1 MRVSGLLIP
10 WAAEMGGDP
19 NQGRDESGSPSVEDL
34 VVEFLDRS
42 EAEGPGVLEEL
53 CARDPERAAQLRS
66 RVAAL
71 ERAGLLG
78 QPAVERTPERLGE
91 FRVLERVGGGGMGV
105 VYRASQES
113 LGRVVALKVLRPE
126 HLWFS
131 GARDRFRR
139 EAEAVA
145 RLAHPAIVPLYS
157 FGEADG
163 VPYLAMEFVR
173 GASLATIVSGFR
185 ARDPASLEGADL
197 KRALATA
204 LGPGPG
210 PRGDP
215 LGLYGG
221 TWSDAC
227 ARIGAAVAEALEH
240 AHERGVL
247 HRDLKPSNVMLAED
261 GRILLVDF
269 GLAAR
274 EGADRLTRT
283 GSQLGSL
290 PYMAPEQVDGRA
302 NDIGARTDV
311 YGLAVTLYE
320 LLTLR
325 LPYDSPSTHEVLRR
339 VAVGDA
345 APVRAG
351 NARIPRDLETVI
363 ATAMD
368 VRSERRYASAAAFA
382 RDLRNVVERRPIEA
396 RRSGPLS
403 HGWRWVQ
410 RHPAA
415 AAAIGLA
422 IVVFVGGPVGFAI
435 QQNRALKDLELESG
449 RTARANTALEAA
461 LTRAESNFTQAL
473 DAVALLTRVG
483 EEGLAEVPAAEEA
496 RRELLEAALAFHSRL
511 ADQRRGDPAF
521 AGELARS
528 EMRVGEIL
536 AALGRN
542 AEAEIVFASVEQVA
556 SRNPPVLDT
565 QEETFL
571 APRAALLRA
580 RALEALG
587 RRDEA
592 AALCDDV
599 ISRLSRHQA
608 PGGPVEARE
617 LLLEAWTRIQE
628 HKRSRGDQRGSIEA
642 HETRSRIC
650 YGLFREFPEELSY
663 GVEMAECYDELAAK
677 EAQYLQTGVDGDAAR
692 SNRRELLDFSDEV
705 VTSLRAARGVR
716 PDAEDLLARTLAVR
730 AQALTDLRRYTES
743 IEAWREVVELRR
755 AALAR
760 SPGITRRA
768 RELTNALSTLGSV
781 MGASGDAVGS
791 LDAYAEA
798 IRIREQALVVNPA
811 DTKMRAGL
819 GVLRLNQAFAFR
831 KLGRDTEFLEA
842 TALALADFRAHLAV
856 EPRDPYVIDRVEQT
870 TYVRAMVLLDA
881 QLATE
886 ARAQLA
892 EVAEIAPPMR
902 LLYARQ
908 WSRAAGIS
916 AGEDAVMCRERAL
929 VLVETAVG
937 GPRAPEHLD
946 SPDFDAVRED
956 PRFAEASR
964 RLRP

>member
-1 MRVSGLLIP
+1 ME
-10 WAAEMGGDP
+10 ADP
-19 NQGRDESGSPSVEDL
+19 NQRGDEHGSSPVEDL

-42 EAEGPGVLEEL
+42 ETEGPGVLDEL
-53 CARDPERAAQLRS
+53 CARDPARADQLRS

-71 ERAGLLG
+71 GRAGLLA
-78 QPAVERTPERLGE
+78 PTAADKTPERLGE

-105 VYRASQES
+105 VYRAAQES
-113 LGRVVALKVLRPE
+113 LGRIVALKVLRPE
-126 HLWFS
+126 HLWFA

-173 GASLATIVSGFR
+173 GASLSAIVAAFR
-185 ARDPASLEGADL
+185 AREPASLEGADL
-197 KRALATA
+197 KRALAA
-204 LGPGPG
+204 SLGPGPG

-215 LGLYGG
+215 HGLYGG
-221 TWSDAC
+221 TWSEAC
-227 ARIGAAVAEALEH
+227 ARIGAVVAGALEH

-302 NDIGARTDV
+302 DAIGARTDV

-325 LPYDSPSTHEVLRR
+325 LPYDSASTHEVLRR
-339 VAVGDA
+339 VATGDA

-351 NARIPRDLETVI
+351 NARVPRDLETVI

-382 RDLRNVVERRPIEA
+382 RDLRNVVEHRPIEA
-396 RRSGPLS
+396 RRSGPLR
-403 HGWRWVQ
+403 HGWRWTQ

-415 AAAIGLA
+415 AAAIALA
-422 IVVFVGGPVGFAI
+422 VVVFVGGPVGFAV
-435 QQNRALKDLELESG
+435 QQKSALDALALEAG
-449 RTARANTALEAA
+449 RTARANVALESA
-461 LTRAESNFTQAL
+461 LARAESNFTQAL

-483 EEGLAEVPAAEEA
+483 EEGLADVPAAEEA
-496 RRELLEAALAFHSRL
+496 RRQLLEGALAFHSRL

-521 AGELARS
+521 AAELARS

-536 AALGRN
+536 AALGRH

-556 SRNPPVLDT
+556 GTNPPVLDRP
-565 QEETFL
+565 EESFL
-571 APRAALLRA
+571 ASRAALRRA
-580 RALEALG
+580 RSLEALG
-587 RRDEA
+587 RRAEA
-592 AALCDDV
+592 MVLLEDLV
-599 ISRLSRHQA
+599 SRLARYQVER
-608 PGGPVEARE
+608 GPVEARE

-628 HKRSRGDQRGSIEA
+628 HRRSAGDEPGSIEA

-650 YGLFREFPEELSY
+650 DGLFREFPNELRY
-663 GVEMAECYDELAAK
+663 GVEMAECFNELALKNARYM
-677 EAQYLQTGVDGDAAR
+677 QRGVDDEDAR
-692 SNRRELLDFSDEV
+692 ENRRRLLDFTEPL
-705 VTSLRAARGVR
+705 TARLRAARGTR
-716 PDAEDLLARTLAVR
+716 ADAEDLLARVLAID
-730 AQALTDLRRYTES
+730 AQARSDLREIPES
-743 IEAWREVVELRR
+743 IATWQEIVALQR

-760 SPGITRRA
+760 NPGLPRRA
-768 RELTNALSTLGSV
+768 RELSQSLATLGSV
-781 MGASGDAVGS
+781 QGMAGDPAGS

-798 IRIREQALVVNPA
+798 IRIREEALARNPG
-811 DTKMRAGL
+811 DTKQRAGL
-819 GVLRLNQAFAFR
+819 GIMRLNLALALM
-831 KLGRDTEFLEA
+831 KLGREPEFFDT
-842 TALALADFRAHLAV
+842 TAQALADFRTHLAA
-856 EPRDPYVIDRVEQT
+856 EPKDQFVIDRVEQLV
-870 TYVRAMVLLDA
+870 YMRAEALLDA
-881 QLATE
+881 GRPTE
-886 ARAQLA
+886 AVAQLEELA
-892 EVAEIAPPMR
+892 DVAPPMR
-902 LLYARQ
+902 LLFARQ
-908 WSRAAGIS
+908 WSRAAVQAE
-916 AGEDAVMCRERAL
+916 AGDASHCREKAL
-929 VLVETAVG
+929 VLVETAAG
-937 GPRAPEHLD
+937 GPKAPEHLD
-946 SPDFDAVRED
+946 STDFDALRDD
-956 PRFAEASR
+956 PRFVEAAR

>member
-1 MRVSGLLIP
+1 MTADR
-10 WAAEMGGDP
+10 
-19 NQGRDESGSPSVEDL
+19 NQLPGESGSSRVEDL

-53 CARDPERAAQLRS
+53 CARDPECAAQLRS

-71 ERAGLLG
+71 ERAGLLA
-78 QPAVERTPERLGE
+78 PHAVERMPERLGD
-91 FRVLERVGGGGMGV
+91 FRVLEKVGGGGMGV

-113 LGRVVALKVLRPE
+113 LGRVVALKVLRSE
-126 HLWFS
+126 HLWFA

-139 EAEAVA
+139 EAEAIA

-185 ARDPASLEGADL
+185 ARDPSSLDGADL
-197 KRALATA
+197 KRALAA
-204 LGPGPG
+204 SLGNGPG

-302 NDIGARTDV
+302 DDVGARTDV

-325 LPYDSPSTHEVLRR
+325 LPYDSSSTHELLRR

-351 NARIPRDLETVI
+351 NARVPRDLETVI

-368 VRSERRYASAAAFA
+368 VRAERRYASAAAFA

-396 RRSGPLS
+396 RRSGPLR

-410 RHPAA
+410 RHPASA
-415 AAAIGLA
+415 AALA
-422 IVVFVGGPVGFAI
+422 LALLLFVGGPLAFAF
-435 QQNRALKDLELESG
+435 QQNRALKDLALEAG
-449 RTARANTALEAA
+449 RTARANAALEAA
-461 LTRAESNFTQAL
+461 LARAESNFTQAL

-483 EEGLAEVPAAEEA
+483 EEGLADVPAAEEA
-496 RRELLEAALAFHSRL
+496 RRELLEGALAFHSRL
-511 ADQRRGDPAF
+511 AGQRRGDPAF

-536 AALGRN
+536 AALGRH

-556 SRNPPVLDT
+556 ATNPPVLDT
-565 QEETFL
+565 REETFL

-580 RALEALG
+580 RALDATG

-592 AALCDDV
+592 AALCEDV
-599 ISRLSRHQA
+599 IARLSRHEVQ
-608 PGGPVEARE
+608 GGPVEARE

-628 HKRSRGDQRGSIEA
+628 HRRSRGDDRGSIVA

-650 YGLFREFPEELSY
+650 DRLFREFPAELRY
-663 GVEMAECYDELAAK
+663 GVEMAECFAELAAK
-677 EAQYLQTGVDGDAAR
+677 EARYLQTGVDSDEAR
-692 SNRRELLDFSDEV
+692 SNRRELLDFSDGL

-716 PDAEDLLARTLAVR
+716 PDAEALLARTLAVR
-730 AQALTDLRRYTES
+730 AQALTDLRRYPES
-743 IEAWREVVELRR
+743 IEAWREVVDLRR

-760 SPGITRRA
+760 SPGIAGRA
-768 RELTNALSTLGSV
+768 RDLTAALSTLGSV
-781 MGASGDAVGS
+781 MGAAGDADGS
-791 LDAYAEA
+791 LAAYAEA
-798 IRIREQALVVNPA
+798 IRIREQSLAANPM

-819 GVLRLNQAFAFR
+819 GVLRLNQALAFR
-831 KLGRDTEFLEA
+831 KLGRESEFLEA
-842 TALALADFRAHLAV
+842 TAQALLDFRAHLAA
-856 EPRDPYVIDRVEQT
+856 EPKDPFVIDRIEQT
-870 TYVRAMVLLDA
+870 VYVRSIVLLDA
-881 QLATE
+881 RRAAE

-892 EVAEIAPPMR
+892 ELVEIAPPMR
-902 LLYARQ
+902 LHFARL
-908 WSRAAGIS
+908 WSRTARLV
-916 AGEDAVMCRERAL
+916 AGEDAADCREQAL
-929 VLVETAVG
+929 TLVETAVG
-937 GPRAPEHLD
+937 GPNAPEHLD

-956 PRFAEASR
+956 PRFAAASR